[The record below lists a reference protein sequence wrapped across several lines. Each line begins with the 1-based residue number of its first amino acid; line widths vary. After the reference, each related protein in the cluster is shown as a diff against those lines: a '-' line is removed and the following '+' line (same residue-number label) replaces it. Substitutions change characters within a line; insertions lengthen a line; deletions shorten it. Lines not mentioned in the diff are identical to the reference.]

1 MNAGHPDS
9 APARSWGPAPD
20 WPLPQHGAARDR
32 TACGENSW
40 RCQRLFISHSGPAEP
55 PAAASHGDEGQR
67 DRRKVTM
74 FALVIQGPVAS
85 ERRCLL
91 DPCCDRCTWP
101 RPPPPRASGSPSMSS
116 ARSTTARS
124 PKSLVWAELSGCA
137 ASMSWPGS
145 RPTASPTAEPR
156 PSTSSSRRPDA
167 SPTASAPSI
176 ALPTPNPARRLRQPA
191 LSTRHDPRLSEE
203 PPNDEDVE
211 VAIWYRAPAI
221 RLNESLGFERHP
233 NLDVVDVW
241 QWIDR
246 EGVEHGERVPCTP
259 GLKSCRISPGLPR
272 SCKDFRLE
280 SSGLLR
286 LASLR
291 GWRSFAVRQE
301 GRRVGRPA
309 AHGRRRGRW

>member
-1 MNAGHPDS
+1 MYQASTAAEGKRIADHVIGSFHDCPI
-9 APARSWGPAPD
+9 PEVARLGRT
-20 WPLPQHGAARDR
+20 LRMCRQHVLARFETHRISNGGTEAVNLIIEKTRRLAHGFR
-32 TACGENSW
+32 T
-40 RCQRLFISHSGPAEP
+40 FH
-55 PAAASHGDEGQR
+55 
-67 DRRKVTM
+67 
-74 FALVIQGPVAS
+74 
-85 ERRCLL
+85 
-91 DPCCDRCTWP
+91 CT
-101 RPPPPRASGSPSMSS
+101 
-116 ARSTTARS
+116 T
-124 PKSLVWAELSGCA
+124 
-137 ASMSWPGS
+137 
-145 RPTASPTAEPR
+145 
-156 PSTSSSRRPDA
+156 D
-167 SPTASAPSI
+167 
-176 ALPTPNPARRLRQPA
+176 PNPACRLRQPA
-191 LSTRHDPRLSEE
+191 LSTRHDPRLTEE

-233 NLDVVDVW
+233 NRDCRSNGVDVW

-246 EGVEHGERVPCTP
+246 EGVEHGERVPCIP